1 MKSWSMKNMRL
12 LLRLLHYFVPF
23 KKHIALGFLF
33 LLSGLFLSLIQP
45 VISMAIIDEALLKKN
60 VKLLNV
66 LGVAFLVVAVL
77 SYLLGMARQYVFA
90 VIQQKAMLLMRRD
103 LTGHILK
110 LPLRFHN
117 CQNPGYLLS
126 RVDADI
132 GNLAGVM
139 TDRYVQ
145 TFVDL
150 LTLIGAA
157 LILILLNWK
166 LALLSLAVLPFF
178 TYSVIYFG
186 EKMRTLSWENQERHA
201 LVAARL
207 QDLFHS
213 IFIIKVFAREAGEL
227 RLLMKSL
234 IKFVRSNL
242 QITRLSLLSNLV
254 MGCIA
259 TLAPLSV
266 IWYGGYLVVHDQL
279 SIGKLF
285 AFNMYLAH
293 LFNPLRNIYGIVQS
307 IQASLASLDRIF
319 ELFDLPGEESSPS
332 PLRRIVKQEE
342 LSGLIEF
349 EDVTFAYR
357 PDQEVLKGISFRVDP
372 HTTVA
377 LVGPSGAGKTTIFN
391 LILRLYNT
399 YRGRILIDGID
410 TRNIDLK
417 TLRTLIRMVPQE
429 PFLFNRSL
437 KDNVRFGSPGAS
449 DEEIIRSCTQA
460 HVDQFIKHL
469 PDGYE
474 SHIGRQGALL
484 SGGEKQ
490 RISIARALV
499 SNPKILLLDEATS
512 FLDSNTEKL
521 VQEAIRDSM
530 KGRTCLVIAHRLST
544 VLNAD
549 KIIVL
554 DQGKIVDQGTHTELY
569 SRCSLYAELCD
580 QQFHPRPA
588 APSMSLEMAY
598 EEQGTIDSRDRP
610 HR

>member
-1 MKSWSMKNMRL
+1 MTG
-12 LLRLLHYFVPF
+12 V
-23 KKHIALGFLF
+23 HIHGRC
-33 LLSGLFLSLIQP
+33 
-45 VISMAIIDEALLKKN
+45 LK
-60 VKLLNV
+60 
-66 LGVAFLVVAVL
+66 
-77 SYLLGMARQYVFA
+77 
-90 VIQQKAMLLMRRD
+90 
-103 LTGHILK
+103 TH
-110 LPLRFHN
+110 
-117 CQNPGYLLS
+117 
-126 RVDADI
+126 
-132 GNLAGVM
+132 
-139 TDRYVQ
+139 
-145 TFVDL
+145 
-150 LTLIGAA
+150 
-157 LILILLNWK
+157 W
-166 LALLSLAVLPFF
+166 
-178 TYSVIYFG
+178 
-186 EKMRTLSWENQERHA
+186 HA

-332 PLRRIVKQEE
+332 PLRRIMKQEE
-342 LSGLIEF
+342 FSGLIEF

-544 VLNAD
+544 VLSAD